1 MKIISTQKKT
11 NSRNIVSKPN
21 EIANSSDTKNL
32 RKSRDKT
39 INNFIYNIF
48 FVGYFLFV
56 NFIVNFN
63 LFVAI
68 KSSGKLATKSN
79 ANFLIAFR
87 GSKIKTA
94 FKNAHTRTIF
104 GPISKTT
111 PFSIE

>member
-1 MKIISTQKKT
+1 MQKKT
-11 NSRNIVSKPN
+11 NSKNIVSKSN
-21 EIANSSDTKNL
+21 EIADSSDTKNL

-39 INNFIYNIF
+39 INNFIYKIF

-79 ANFLIAFR
+79 ANFLIAFG
-87 GSKIKTA
+87 GSNVKTA

-104 GPISKTT
+104 WPILKTT
-111 PFSIE
+111 LFSIE